1 MAPFGQPE
9 QPSVHAHDCTSIAAS
24 AAGGCSTVSKPTVA
38 FGRLIREPTLSR
50 RALNAHD
57 TANNSSFGG
66 SSSGS
71 ACDVQAV
78 GLMSTLQAKRLSC

>member
-9 QPSVHAHDCTSIAAS
+9 QQAIQVHDCTSMTAS
-24 AAGGCSTVSKPTVA
+24 AAAGSSTISRPAVA
-38 FGRLIREPTLSR
+38 FGRLTREPTLSR

-57 TANNSSFGG
+57 TATSSSVGG
-66 SSSGS
+66 SGRN

-78 GLMSTLQAKRLSC
+78 GLMSTLQAKRLGS